1 MKNLVLI
8 VCLIFSVSLF
18 GQEYSIQ
25 QVPNPKTTN
34 NKAYVSNPDDIL
46 KSETVNELNVI
57 LDSLSSQTGVEVSVV
72 MLNSIGQADYF
83 SFATELFK
91 LWGIGKAKQD
101 NGLLVLFVLDQKKLK
116 IETGYGL
123 EGVVTDALATRVRTQ
138 TMNPEFKKGDYDAG
152 ILNGVKRLVSIIK
165 KEPVVEEK
173 ADPIAWNEIL
183 PIAAG
188 IYLILIIIALVW
200 VNNIVRKVK
209 ADTRYPNNIA
219 RYKAIKSEKNSVI
232 ILISIIIPLIAFVTI
247 ILLKIPLHFIIL
259 LFIVPITTLPANM
272 YAKLMMWKVRRQPI
286 ACNECNGQMHLL
298 SEKQEDAH
306 LKLSQ
311 QFEEQLHAVDYDV
324 FVCDTCKNEAI
335 FTLDKPSAY
344 SNCPKCGTKA
354 FILKEKQTIVAPTYI
369 SSGTQR
375 TTYHCK
381 FCGYEENHND
391 KLPRLQRNNSAI
403 VGGAVAGSMFS
414 GRGGFGGGGGGFSG
428 GSFGGGMSGGGGSG
442 GGW

>member
-34 NKAYVSNPDDIL
+34 NKAYVSNPDGIL

-200 VNNIVRKVK
+200 VKNIVRKVK